1 MNHILLVEDDLRLA
15 NLIAKFLEQNGFQ
28 VSMLHQGDTVVD
40 FIQKNSP
47 DLIILDVMLPN
58 QDGFTVCRRI
68 RDDYVHPIIF
78 LTAKDSDFDHVLGLE
93 IGADDYIIKPV
104 EPHVLLARINMLLRR
119 KKQSSKIS
127 LGHLKFGELNIYKTS
142 RQVSLSSQPIELT
155 SHEFELLW
163 LLASNAG
170 EPQSREYIHKQMIGR
185 EYDGLDR
192 SVDVRISRLRKKL
205 GDCTENPYRI
215 ITVWGKGYLFSSS
228 AWDEVNIPHTLNH

>member
-15 NLIAKFLEQNGFQ
+15 NLISKFLEQNGYQ
-28 VSMLHQGDTVVD
+28 VSMLHQGDAVAD
-40 FIQKNSP
+40 FIKKDVP
-47 DLIILDVMLPN
+47 DLIILDVMLPK

-68 RDDYVHPIIF
+68 RKSYDHPIIF

-119 KKQSSKIS
+119 KKHNEKVSVEY
-127 LGHLKFGELNIYKTS
+127 LEFGQLTIHKTS
-142 RQVSLSSQPIELT
+142 RQVNLSSEAVELT

-163 LLASNAG
+163 LLASHAG
-170 EPQSREYIHKQMIGR
+170 EPQSREYIHQQMIGR

-205 GDCTENPYRI
+205 GDCSENPYRI
-215 ITVWGKGYLFSSS
+215 ITVWGKGYLFSNT
-228 AWDEVNIPHTLNH
+228 AWEEVNVG